1 MTPRLRYVAAGAS
14 LLFAIDRAAAE
25 DFVSNLQAMAVGQE
39 SAPWGHWGPDAQKYS
54 SWTSHSNRLIPIYVF
69 GGDLRGVAGEHSIYR
84 DAQKLE
90 QLYGRLPSE
99 TVNPQAEYF
108 DQTDVYRLQK
118 LAAEAGKKHIVL
130 IVFDGMDWQTTWAAA
145 TYRAGHVA
153 YREGRGTGLYFQDY
167 RGTATDFGYFV
178 TAPNSGAAR
187 LDVDAQRVVRHS
199 RQLGGYNADLGGS
212 APWSEAADPQY
223 PIGRS
228 EKLRHMYTD
237 SASSATSM
245 TSGVKTYN
253 DAINVDHD
261 GRPCTPI
268 ARELQAAGY
277 AVGVVTSVPIS
288 HATPGCAYANNVG
301 RDDYQDITRD
311 LLGLPS
317 ASHEQPLPGV
327 DVLLGAGWGE
337 ESTSD
342 RGQGENFV
350 AGNRYLAAADF
361 ARADVENGGP
371 YVVVQ
376 REPGADGA
384 AALKEAAESAKQ
396 HQKRLVGFFG
406 VQGGHLP
413 FQTADGAYDPTRSVG
428 GDAETYSK
436 ADVRENPTLADM
448 AETALDVLSARS
460 DRFWLMIEAGDV
472 DWANHQNNI
481 DNSIGAVQSGDD
493 AFRKVTE
500 WMERNDAWGDSLV
513 LVTADHG
520 HYLVLSR
527 PEMLAQGR
535 ANDDAP

>member
-1 MTPRLRYVAAGAS
+1 MTLKLRCLAAAL
-14 LLFAIDRAAAE
+14 LLFATHRVVAADHVA
-25 DFVSNLQAMAVGQE
+25 DLQAMAVAQE
-39 SAPWGHWGPDAQKYS
+39 SAPWGHWGPDVKRYS

-69 GGDLRGVAGEHSIYR
+69 GGELHAVAGEQSVYR
-84 DAQKLE
+84 DARKLQ

-118 LAAEAGKKHIVL
+118 LAAEAGKKYIVL
-130 IVFDGMDWQTTWAAA
+130 IIFDGMDWQTTWAAA
-145 TYRAGHVA
+145 TYRAGRVA
-153 YREGRGTGLYFQDY
+153 YRAGRGTGLSFQDY

-187 LDVDAQRVVRHS
+187 PDVDAQRVVRHS

-212 APWSEAADPQY
+212 APWSEPADPEY

-228 EKLRHMYTD
+228 QEVLHMYTD
-237 SASSATSM
+237 SAASATSM
-245 TSGVKTYN
+245 TAGVKTFN

-268 ARELQAAGY
+268 ARDLQAKGY

-288 HATPGCAYANNVG
+288 HATPACAYANSVS

-317 ASHEQPLPGV
+317 ISHETPLPGV

-337 ESTSD
+337 ESAND

-350 AGNRYLAAADF
+350 PGNRYLAAGNL
-361 ARADVENGGP
+361 ARANVENGGP
-371 YVVVQ
+371 YVFVQ
-376 REPGADGA
+376 RQSGADGA
-384 AALKEAAESAKQ
+384 AALKRAAATAEQ
-396 HQKRLVGFFG
+396 QEKRLFGFFG
-406 VQGGHLP
+406 VKGGHLP
-413 FQTADGAYDPTRSVG
+413 FQTADGAFDPTRSVR
-428 GDAETYSK
+428 GDAEVYSA

-448 AETALDVLSARS
+448 TEAALDVLRARS

-481 DNSIGAVQSGDD
+481 DNAIGAVLSGDD

-500 WMERNDAWGDSLV
+500 WMERSRAWDDSLV

-527 PEMLAQGR
+527 PEMLVQDR